1 VVVQEGGP
9 YNSLGR
15 IIFRFNNDYSI
26 YLHDTNSRGVFQKED
41 RCLSHGCVRVENP
54 FDLAVFMLDNNKS
67 VIERIK
73 YSMTVDSVT
82 GPDKNKLI
90 HSMKVMQDIPVFIVY
105 YTLYPNRQGELEK
118 YQDVYGYDQIIYKHL
133 KNYMF

>member
-1 VVVQEGGP
+1 
-9 YNSLGR
+9 
-15 IIFRFNNDYSI
+15 
-26 YLHDTNSRGVFQKED
+26 
-41 RCLSHGCVRVENP
+41 LSHGCVRVENP

-67 VIERIK
+67 VIGRIK

-105 YTLYPNRQGELEK
+105 YTLYPNRQGELEQ